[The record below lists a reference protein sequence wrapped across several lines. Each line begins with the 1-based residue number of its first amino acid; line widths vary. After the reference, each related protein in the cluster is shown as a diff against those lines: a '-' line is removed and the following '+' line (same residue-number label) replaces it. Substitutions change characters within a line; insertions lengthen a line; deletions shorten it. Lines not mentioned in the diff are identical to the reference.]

1 METLMT
7 TKGIAAE
14 FKTSDLY
21 FAAYLQTAGVEL
33 KRTDRHAESGK
44 VFFVF
49 DTTVSNVD
57 ELKAAWFNNTGK
69 VAANPYAHNLKT
81 LKSLCH
87 MR

>member
-1 METLMT
+1 MSGKSVTP
-7 TKGIAAE
+7 E

-33 KRTDRHAESGK
+33 KRTDRHADTGK

-87 MR
+87 MK

>member
-1 METLMT
+1 MSG
-7 TKGIAAE
+7 KSGSSE

-33 KRTDRHAESGK
+33 KRTDRQAESGK

-49 DTTVSNVD
+49 DTTISNLD
-57 ELKAAWFNNTGK
+57 ELKAAWFSNTGK

-87 MR
+87 MK

>member
-1 METLMT
+1 MS
-7 TKGIAAE
+7 TKALE

-21 FAAYLQTAGVEL
+21 FAAYLQTAGVEM
-33 KRTDRHAESGK
+33 KRTERAPDSGK

-49 DTTVSNVD
+49 DSSVSDVD

-69 VAANPYAHNLKT
+69 VAANPYAYNLKT
-81 LKSLCH
+81 LKSLVH

>member
-1 METLMT
+1 M
-7 TKGIAAE
+7 KNSPNE
-14 FKTSDLY
+14 FRSSDLY

-33 KRTDRHAESGK
+33 KRTDRQPDSGK

-49 DTTVSNVD
+49 DGEVSNIE
-57 ELKAAWFNNTGK
+57 ELKAAWFNNSGK
-69 VAANPYAHNLKT
+69 VAANLYAYNLKT

>member
-1 METLMT
+1 MNMAP
-7 TKGIAAE
+7 KNASE

-33 KRTDRHAESGK
+33 KRTDRVDSGK

-49 DTTVSNVD
+49 DASISNVD

>member
-1 METLMT
+1 MSG
-7 TKGIAAE
+7 KGSE

-33 KRTDRHAESGK
+33 KRTDRNSDSGK
-44 VFFVF
+44 MFFVF
-49 DTTVSNVD
+49 DAAVSNVD

-81 LKSLCH
+81 LKSLVH
-87 MR
+87 LK

>member
-1 METLMT
+1 MSTGKSTM
-7 TKGIAAE
+7 E

-33 KRTDRHAESGK
+33 KRTDRHADSGK

-49 DTTVSNVD
+49 DSSVSNVED
-57 ELKAAWFNNTGK
+57 LKAAWFNNTGK

>member
-1 METLMT
+1 MSKNSL
-7 TKGIAAE
+7 E

-33 KRTDRHAESGK
+33 KRTDRNIESGK

-49 DTTVSNVD
+49 DSSVSNVD

-87 MR
+87 MK